1 MFTKRKLKQR
11 IQFLEAQVRGL
22 SDENQKLQVSAN
34 DARLQVESLRK
45 AIEMYQS
52 KLPIRNS
59 KGQFVKKGASV

>member
-34 DARLQVESLRK
+34 DACLQVESLRK

-52 KLPIRNS
+52 KLPIRNA
-59 KGQFVKKGASV
+59 KGQFVKKGVGV

>member
-52 KLPIRNS
+52 KLPIRNA
-59 KGQFVKKGASV
+59 KGQFVKK